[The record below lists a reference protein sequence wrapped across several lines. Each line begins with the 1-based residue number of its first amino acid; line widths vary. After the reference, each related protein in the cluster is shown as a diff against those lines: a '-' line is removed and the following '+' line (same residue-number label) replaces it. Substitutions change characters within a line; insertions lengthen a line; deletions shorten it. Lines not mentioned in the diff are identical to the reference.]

1 VAEPIAAAPARR
13 RFDALA
19 PLRHPAYARLW
30 TGAFVS
36 NIGTWM
42 ETLALGLYVQKNTG
56 QAAWTGTIAAAG
68 FVPIALFGP
77 IGGALA
83 DRFPRKLLLMATTF
97 VQMGLATLLTV
108 LFAIGN
114 PSPLA
119 LTVIVFGNGICAG
132 LGFPAFQAI
141 LPDLVPVEDL
151 PGAIALSSAQYNLGR
166 VVGPALAGVVISL
179 GGYAWAEGVNALS
192 FFAVVAVLLTLTLP
206 KPGEHARDEK
216 IFRSIVHG
224 FQFVRRDPGL
234 RINASAMCLNT
245 FLAAPF
251 IALVP
256 AMAVDVLDN
265 RGLGTAVLITVQG
278 IGAVTMALM
287 LGGLVLRFGV
297 RRLLVGLMVSLP
309 FALTAY
315 AFAPVLL
322 VSALTIF
329 FVGALYLGA
338 LSTFS
343 TIAQLRAPAAIRGR
357 VLAVNTM
364 ILGSLYP
371 LGAVIQG
378 KIADNIGLRETTFG
392 AAALMLVV
400 LGVTRVVRP
409 GVTRALDVPL
419 DPSMEISAATP
430 VG

>member
-1 VAEPIAAAPARR
+1 MAEPLTGTPVRR

-42 ETLALGLYVQKNTG
+42 ETVALGVYVQNLTH

-68 FVPIALFGP
+68 FVPIAFFGP

-83 DRFPRKLLLMATTF
+83 DRFPRKLLLLATNL
-97 VQMGLATLLTV
+97 VQTGLATLLAF
-108 LFAIGN
+108 LFAFGH
-114 PSPLA
+114 PTAPVLA
-119 LTVIVFGNGICAG
+119 LIVFGNGICAG

-166 VVGPALAGVVISL
+166 VVGPALAGIVIAI
-179 GGYAWAEGVNALS
+179 GGYAWAEAVNALS
-192 FFAVVAVLLTLTLP
+192 FFAVIAVLLTLTLP
-206 KPGEHARDEK
+206 KPGVHARDEK
-216 IFRSIVHG
+216 MFRSIVNG
-224 FQFVRRDPGL
+224 FQFVRREPGL
-234 RINASAMCLNT
+234 RINAAAMCLNT

-256 AMAVDVLDN
+256 AMAQDVLHD
-265 RGLGTAVLITVQG
+265 GKAGTSILITVQG
-278 IGAVTMALM
+278 IGAVTMALSLGM
-287 LGGLVLRFGV
+287 LVVRFGP
-297 RRLLVGLMVSLP
+297 RRLLIGLMATLP

-315 AFAPVLL
+315 AFAPVLAL
-322 VSALTIF
+322 SALALF

-343 TIAQLRAPAAIRGR
+343 TIAQFRAPPAIRGR

-371 LGAVIQG
+371 LGAVVQG
-378 KIADNIGLRETTFG
+378 KIADNIGLRQTTF
-392 AAALMLVV
+392 AAAAIMAIV
-400 LGVTRVVRP
+400 LAVTRLVRP
-409 GVTRALDVPL
+409 GITRALD
-419 DPSMEISAATP
+419 IP
-430 VG
+430 VETALG

>member
-1 VAEPIAAAPARR
+1 IAAAA
-13 RFDALA
+13 
-19 PLRHPAYARLW
+19 
-30 TGAFVS
+30 
-36 NIGTWM
+36 
-42 ETLALGLYVQKNTG
+42 
-56 QAAWTGTIAAAG
+56 
-68 FVPIALFGP
+68 FVPIAFFGP

-83 DRFPRKLLLMATTF
+83 DRFPRKFLLMATTF
-97 VQMGLATLLTV
+97 VQMALATLLTV
-108 LFAIGN
+108 LFAVGN

-119 LTVIVFGNGICAG
+119 LTVIVFGNGVCAG

-166 VVGPALAGVVISL
+166 VVGPALAGVVISV

-192 FFAVVAVLLTLTLP
+192 FFAVIAVLLTLTLP

-224 FQFVRRDPGL
+224 FQFVRREPGL
-234 RINASAMCLNT
+234 RVNATAMCLNT

-265 RGLGTAVLITVQG
+265 HGLGTAILITAQG

-287 LGGLVLRFGV
+287 LGALVLRFGA

-315 AFAPVLL
+315 AFAPILL
-322 VSALTIF
+322 VSAFTIF

-343 TIAQLRAPAAIRGR
+343 TVAQLRAPVAIRGR

-371 LGAVIQG
+371 LGAVVQG
-378 KIADNIGLRETTFG
+378 KIADSIGLRATTFG
-392 AAALMLVV
+392 AAALMIIVI
-400 LGVTRVVRP
+400 GATRLVRP
-409 GVTRALDVPL
+409 GITRALDLPV
-419 DPSMEISAATP
+419 DTP
-430 VG
+430 VQTSVG